1 MVLKKQLKDF
11 IFIKKDLDN
20 VARYIMQNPE
30 TGQLKKGDLADVRV
44 YKFKMNS
51 LLMLLAYIWQLNLQ
65 KVILLKLGSHENF

>member
-1 MVLKKQLKDF
+1 
-11 IFIKKDLDN
+11 
-20 VARYIMQNPE
+20 MQNPE